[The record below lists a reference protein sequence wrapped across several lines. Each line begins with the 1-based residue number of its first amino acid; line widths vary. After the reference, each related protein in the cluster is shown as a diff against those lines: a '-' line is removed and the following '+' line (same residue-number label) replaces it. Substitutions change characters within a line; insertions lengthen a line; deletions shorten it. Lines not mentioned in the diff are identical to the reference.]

1 MMTSKLHPGD
11 SFPALAV
18 HSRDEGVVDITKPTG
33 DRDWQMVVVYRGR
46 HCPMCTKFLNG
57 LAAFRERL
65 SNIGIDIAAVS
76 GDSADQLAEHLDR
89 LGDVNF
95 PLCYGLTE
103 EQMQSL
109 GLFIS
114 VPRSEKETDHN
125 FAEPGLFVVNGDGAL
140 QVVDISNNPFARP
153 DLEILVSGLEWIRNP
168 DNNYPIR
175 GTFS

>member
-11 SFPALAV
+11 TFPALPV
-18 HSRDEGVVDITKPTG
+18 HSRDDGVVDITAPTG
-33 DRDWQMVVVYRGR
+33 GRDWQMVVVYRGR

-95 PLCYGLTE
+95 PLYYGLTE
-103 EQMQSL
+103 AQMQGL

-175 GTFS
+175 GTFN